1 MIIIE
6 EEIMEEK
13 CTIEDDRV
21 RDRGRGGEAAREVSR
36 IIEATRGVGQGRIQG
51 EALCTEG
58 NNEVKYIKCSNK

>member
-1 MIIIE
+1 VIIIE

-36 IIEATRGVGQGRIQG
+36 IIEETQEVGQGRIQG
-51 EALCTEG
+51 EARCTEG
-58 NNEVKYIKCSNK
+58 NKDGIYFKCSNK